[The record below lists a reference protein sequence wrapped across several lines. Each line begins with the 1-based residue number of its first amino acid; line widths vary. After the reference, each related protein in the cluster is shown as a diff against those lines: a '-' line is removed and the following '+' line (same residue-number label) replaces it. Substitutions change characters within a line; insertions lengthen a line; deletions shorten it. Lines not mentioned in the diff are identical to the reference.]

1 MKLTYSRLALKD
13 IDKIRDRHAVR
24 GLVKALDLLEAAD
37 DLRTMSQVKALAGNG
52 SYYRIRI
59 GNYRL
64 GFRQSDDGQGVLIMR
79 MMHRREIYRHFPPV

>member
-13 IDKIRDRHAVR
+13 IEKMRDPHAVR

-37 DLRTMSQVKALAGNG
+37 DLRAMSQVKALAGNG

-64 GFRQSDDGQGVLIMR
+64 GFRQSDDGQGILIMR